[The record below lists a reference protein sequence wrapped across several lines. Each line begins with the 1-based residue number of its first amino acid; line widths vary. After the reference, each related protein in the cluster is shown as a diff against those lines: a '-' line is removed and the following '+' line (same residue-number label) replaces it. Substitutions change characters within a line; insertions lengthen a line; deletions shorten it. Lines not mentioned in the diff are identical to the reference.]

1 MAEAMQGIMALSGAP
16 EMGAQGAPELNVD
29 PAQMAAFEQARSQI
43 DPVEFGNEVLK
54 AGEEVDP
61 AELKRLRDTLKA
73 ANLPPE
79 IVDAI
84 GKVVDIVLDDPENY
98 AEIRADFLA
107 EGVPEELLPP
117 EFDASFFAALN
128 LALDQVNTSFA
139 PDMSMEQEG
148 LGSLPMGAVM
158 PEQAP
163 RAFAQGGIA
172 QLNPIASGLAK
183 MGRKGDTMLA
193 HITPSEAR
201 MLRRNGGSG
210 TINPQTGLREFW
222 NPLKS
227 VTKAVGK
234 VFKGAA
240 KAVVSG
246 VKSVVKGVT
255 NFVKTPVGRIVTAV
269 ALAYFTGGI
278 AGGML
283 GAAASPG
290 AVLAIQGFV
299 GGFGS
304 SMLAGDSLKKSLTTG
319 AIAGVT
325 AGVTAG
331 ITGGLEAFTPGSYT
345 GPTSFGQSF
354 DNLVSGT
361 KDFFGAGATDSL
373 TGGAEAFPVSS
384 PNVTSSPLG
393 APPTV
398 PTVPNITSPSLGASS
413 AMAPMPN
420 APVAPV
426 PTAPVSTVPVS
437 MTPPPSV
444 TTPSVPNTS
453 PSFFDNVKEGAS
465 NLFSKLS
472 PSTPSDEALNK
483 IGMDAVSKLAPGTPE
498 VARTAV
504 YQAAVKEA
512 SPSFLRQYGPLVG
525 AGLGIMGLSGGF
537 TAPES
542 EPPSLV
548 SQETGFDYLAK
559 DPERYGVSI
568 PDAVTT
574 YDTSSGYANQYATP
588 LQRRMPTSYYNQPPA
603 VRTFSEGGSTNVSDY
618 PTDMDEYIPMDGPID
633 GPGTGTSDSI
643 PAMLSDGEFVFTA
656 RAVRNAGGGSR
667 RAGAKK
673 MYALMKQLEEAN

>member
-54 AGEEVDP
+54 AGEEIDP

-84 GKVVDIVLDDPENY
+84 GEVVDSVLTDPENY
-98 AEIRADFLA
+98 KEIRADFLA

-139 PDMSMEQEG
+139 PDMDMEQEG

-172 QLNPIASGLAK
+172 QLNPIAKGLAK
-183 MGRKGDTMLA
+183 MGRNGDTMLA
-193 HITPSEAR
+193 HITPAEAR

-210 TINPQTGLREFW
+210 TINPHTGLPEFF
-222 NPLKS
+222 NLGS
-227 VTKAVGK
+227 IGKAVGN

-255 NFVKTPVGRIVTAV
+255 NFVKSPVGRVVTGI
-269 ALAYFTGGI
+269 ALAYF
-278 AGGML
+278 AGP
-283 GAAASPG
+283 AAAALLGPAASAG
-290 AVLAIQGFV
+290 SVMAIQGFV

-398 PTVPNITSPSLGASS
+398 PTVPNVTSSSLGATSNI
-413 AMAPMPN
+413 P
-420 APVAPV
+420 
-426 PTAPVSTVPVS
+426 TVPNVTS
-437 MTPPPSV
+437 SSLGATSNIPSV
-444 TTPSVPNTS
+444 TDKAP
-453 PSFFDNVKEGAS
+453 PSFFDDLLEKI
-465 NLFSKLS
+465 S
-472 PSTPSDEALNK
+472 PSTPSKAALEK
-483 IGMDAVSKLAPGTPE
+483 IGT
-498 VARTAV
+498 
-504 YQAAVKEA
+504 AAVKNLGPNATIAQQTAEYA
-512 SPSFLRQYGPLVG
+512 KAVKDATPSVLRQYGPLVG

-603 VRTFSEGGSTNVSDY
+603 VRTFSEGGSTDASDY

>member
-54 AGEEVDP
+54 AGEEIDP

-84 GKVVDIVLDDPENY
+84 GEVVDSVLTDPENY
-98 AEIRADFLA
+98 KEIRADFLA

-172 QLNPIASGLAK
+172 QLNPIAKGLAK
-183 MGRKGDTMLA
+183 MGRNGDTLLA
-193 HITPSEAR
+193 HITPAEAR

-210 TINPQTGLREFW
+210 TINPHTGLPEFF
-222 NPLKS
+222 NLGS
-227 VTKAVGK
+227 IGKAVGN

-246 VKSVVKGVT
+246 VKSVVGGVKD
-255 NFVKTPVGRIVTAV
+255 FVKSPVGRIVTAV
-269 ALAYFTGGI
+269 ALSYF
-278 AGGML
+278 L
-283 GAAASPG
+283 GPAAASVLG
-290 AVLAIQGFV
+290 VTSVAGVAAVSGFV

-304 SMLAGDSLKKSLTTG
+304 SMLAGKSVVDSLKVG
-319 AIAGVT
+319 AIGGVGAGIGAGVL
-325 AGVTAG
+325 
-331 ITGGLEAFTPGSYT
+331 GGAEAFTAGSYA
-345 GPTSFGQSF
+345 GPTTVSGQW

-398 PTVPNITSPSLGASS
+398 PTVPNVTSSSLGATSNI
-413 AMAPMPN
+413 P
-420 APVAPV
+420 
-426 PTAPVSTVPVS
+426 TVPNVTS
-437 MTPPPSV
+437 SSLGATSNIPSV
-444 TTPSVPNTS
+444 TDKAP
-453 PSFFDNVKEGAS
+453 PSFFDDLLEKI
-465 NLFSKLS
+465 S
-472 PSTPSDEALNK
+472 PSTPSKAALEK
-483 IGMDAVSKLAPGTPE
+483 IGT
-498 VARTAV
+498 
-504 YQAAVKEA
+504 AAVKNLGPNATIAQQTAEYA
-512 SPSFLRQYGPLVG
+512 KAVKDATPSVLRQYGPLVG

-603 VRTFSEGGSTNVSDY
+603 VRTFSEGGSTDASDY

>member
-16 EMGAQGAPELNVD
+16 EIGAQGAPELNVD
-29 PAQMAAFEQARSQI
+29 PAQMAAFEQARAQI

-54 AGEEVDP
+54 AGEEIDP

-84 GKVVDIVLDDPENY
+84 GKVVDAVLTDPANY
-98 AEIRADFLA
+98 KEIRADFLA

-128 LALDQVNTSFA
+128 LALDQVNTSFG
-139 PDMSMEQEG
+139 PDMSMAQEG

-183 MGRKGDTMLA
+183 MGRNGDTMLA
-193 HITPSEAR
+193 HITPAEAR

-210 TINPQTGLREFW
+210 TINPQTGLPEFF
-222 NPLKS
+222 LGKAL
-227 VTKAVGK
+227 KAVGK

-255 NFVKTPVGRIVTAV
+255 DFVKTPVGRIVTAV
-269 ALAYFTGGI
+269 ALSFF
-278 AGGML
+278 L
-283 GAAASPG
+283 GPAAASVLG
-290 AVLAIQGFV
+290 VTSVAGVAAVSGFV

-304 SMLAGDSLKKSLTTG
+304 SMLAGKSVVDSLKVG
-319 AIAGVT
+319 AIGGVGAGIGAGVL
-325 AGVTAG
+325 
-331 ITGGLEAFTPGSYT
+331 GGAEAFSAGSYA
-345 GPTSFGQSF
+345 GPTTISGQWDS
-354 DNLVSGT
+354 LVSGT

-398 PTVPNITSPSLGASS
+398 PTVPNITSPNLSASS

-426 PTAPVSTVPVS
+426 PTAPVSTAPVS

-483 IGMDAVSKLAPGTPE
+483 IGMDAVSNLAPGTPE
-498 VARTAV
+498 VARTAA
-504 YQAAVKEA
+504 YQAAVKA
-512 SPSFLRQYGPLVG
+512 ATPGVLRQYGPLVG

-568 PDAVTT
+568 PDAVTM

-603 VRTFSEGGSTNVSDY
+603 VRTFSEGGSTDAPDY

-633 GPGTGTSDSI
+633 GTGTGTSDSI

-656 RAVRNAGGGSR
+656 KAVRNAGGGSR

>member
-29 PAQMAAFEQARSQI
+29 PAQMAAFEEARAQI

-54 AGEEVDP
+54 AGEEIDP
-61 AELKRLRDTLKA
+61 TELKRLRDTLKA

-84 GKVVDIVLDDPENY
+84 GKVVDAVLAEPEKY
-98 AEIRADFLA
+98 QEIRTAFLA

-172 QLNPIASGLAK
+172 QLNPIAKGLAK
-183 MGRKGDTMLA
+183 MGRNGDTMLA
-193 HITPSEAR
+193 HITPAEAR

-210 TINPQTGLREFW
+210 TINPQTGLPEFF
-222 NPLKS
+222 NLGS
-227 VTKAVGK
+227 IGKAVGN

-255 NFVKTPVGRIVTAV
+255 NFVKSPVGRVVTGI
-269 ALAYFTGGI
+269 ALAYF
-278 AGGML
+278 AGP
-283 GAAASPG
+283 AAAALLGPAASAG
-290 AVLAIQGFV
+290 SVMAIQGFV

-304 SMLAGDSLKKSLTTG
+304 SMLAGESLKKSLTTG

-325 AGVTAG
+325 GGITAGVT
-331 ITGGLEAFTPGSYT
+331 GGMGAFTPGSYT
-345 GPTSFGQSF
+345 GPTTFSQSL

-398 PTVPNITSPSLGASS
+398 PTVPNITSPNLS
-413 AMAPMPN
+413 AT
-420 APVAPV
+420 PV
-426 PTAPVSTVPVS
+426 
-437 MTPPPSV
+437 MTPGSTTPAV
-444 TTPSVPNTS
+444 TTPAATTPAPNVALPTNKPP
-453 PSFFDNVKEGAS
+453 PSFFDDVKTGAS
-465 NLFSKLS
+465 NLFEKIS
-472 PSTPSDEALNK
+472 PSTPSDAQLNK
-483 IGMDAVSKLAPGTPE
+483 IGVDAVSKLAPGTPE
-498 VARTAV
+498 VARTAA
-504 YQAAVKEA
+504 YQAAVKA
-512 SPSFLRQYGPLVG
+512 ATPGVLRQYGPLVG

-603 VRTFSEGGSTNVSDY
+603 VRTFSEGGSTDASDY